1 MRFSWTAIAIAGRG
15 LGLHPF
21 VHSFVRSRVLGR
33 LYGMYD
39 WNACVATTTLDAR
52 GVVCGLDWVWTGQ
65 ALTAMRLMH
74 KEKAVL
80 PELTEQFEAAEA
92 WLRPMRP

>member
-1 MRFSWTAIAIAGRG
+1 MG
-15 LGLHPF
+15 
-21 VHSFVRSRVLGR
+21 SRPHDIRCCCML
-33 LYGMYD
+33 
-39 WNACVATTTLDAR
+39 VATLCTW
-52 GVVCGLDWVWTGQ
+52 GVWDGQ